1 MNKQEITEN
10 IKKLASTLGFEFT
23 GVSNPLLFDNK
34 LTNLDK
40 WINDGNHA
48 SMQWIN
54 TRKEERK
61 DIFKYFPSPSL
72 MLSLAKHS
80 RFTNF
85 CRA

>member
-23 GVSNPLLFDNK
+23 GVSNPLLFNNQP
-34 LTNLDK
+34 TNLDK

-54 TRKEERK
+54 TRKEE
-61 DIFKYFPSPSL
+61 
-72 MLSLAKHS
+72 
-80 RFTNF
+80 
-85 CRA
+85 